1 MLARLQ
7 AGVEQIPQLWP
18 LGLGLPLAKTIAVAE
33 DALFG
38 TGFFFVASR
47 AAHQGV
53 KAELFDRLQQR
64 DRLVHIAALTRV
76 GQAHRAAPHR
86 VFDAAH
92 NQFGTQFLG
101 AKVAEIGHLGEVVAG
116 VDHQQGKR
124 QAAPVLAVDEG
135 LFSAAQ
141 HDQ

>member
-38 TGFFFVASR
+38 AGFFFVTAC
-47 AAHQGV
+47 AANQRV
-53 KAELFDRLQQR
+53 KAEFFNSFEQR

-76 GQAHRAAPHR
+76 GQAHRATPHR

-92 NQFGTQFLG
+92 NQFGTQLLG
-101 AKVAEIGHLGEVVAG
+101 AKVAEIGHLGEVVTG
-116 VDHQQGKR
+116 VDHQQGVGD
-124 QAAPVLAVDEG
+124 AASAKG
-135 LFSAAQ
+135 LFGAFQ